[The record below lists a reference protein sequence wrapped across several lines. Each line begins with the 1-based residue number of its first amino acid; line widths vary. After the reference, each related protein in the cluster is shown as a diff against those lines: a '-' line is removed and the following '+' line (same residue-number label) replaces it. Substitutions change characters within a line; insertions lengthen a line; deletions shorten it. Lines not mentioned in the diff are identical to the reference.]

1 MVQIEVASLFDYT
14 MKGQWREILEAYKNN
29 PGTLEAKITKAEDT
43 VLHMAVYVG
52 QTCLVKTLLDNIT
65 EDMSLTILNVQNLKG
80 NTLLHIAAELGNVD
94 ICKDIVKRDP
104 GLICI
109 RNNEGE
115 TPLFLA
121 ATHGKRDAFFCLH
134 GHLQSQDDYS
144 LCRKSNGDTILH
156 STISSE
162 YFGLAL
168 QILGLYPHLAGS
180 VNEDGLTPLHILAR
194 KPNCFLS
201 CTRMELYERIV
212 YSCLF
217 VDEVQEEAN
226 DQCNNR
232 ADTDRYP
239 KNYRT
244 CMNFFSLFKTALK
257 VLTTGKDFNA
267 ATDDVEN
274 DVSQKS
280 YLRREQAKK
289 EKRPYRFPP
298 NWVVVIHFLSLT
310 VKILLI
316 ICGVGVSWL
325 AKIQR
330 KKERHMRAKQ
340 VMNELIERASLYMY
354 DDVLGRNPHA
364 YALQHG
370 RGNESINSS
379 SYMKKGNFKE
389 RNIESPILVAARMG
403 VAEMVE
409 SILDKFPVAIQDADT
424 NNKNVVLL
432 AIENRQPHVYRL
444 LSKMDLIKESAFR
457 QVDNQGNSAVH
468 LAATYRNHKPWRVP
482 GAAMQMQWEYK
493 WYKLVKN
500 SMPPNFY
507 ERYNNKGQTAKQIFI
522 NTHGL
527 LVKEG
532 SKWLCNT
539 AESCSVVAALV
550 AAVAFS
556 TSTTIPGGPNQE
568 SGIPIFQG
576 RTAFKLFAL
585 ASLVALCSSVT
596 SLVLF
601 LSILSSR
608 FQEKDFVVDLPRK
621 LLVGLTT
628 LLTSIASVLI
638 SFCAGHY
645 FVIEDQMKVAV
656 YPIYAATCLPISF
669 FAFVQLPLYLDLTSA
684 IFRKVPQ
691 RSYKMFSP

>member
-1 MVQIEVASLFDYT
+1 MVQIEVANLFDYA

-43 VLHMAVYVG
+43 VLHMAVYIG

-65 EDMSLTILNVQNLKG
+65 EDMTLTILNVQNLKG

-115 TPLFLA
+115 TPMFLA
-121 ATHGKRDAFFCLH
+121 ATHGKKDAFFCLH
-134 GHLQSQDDYS
+134 GHLQSQ
-144 LCRKSNGDTILH
+144 
-156 STISSE
+156 
-162 YFGLAL
+162 GLAL

-217 VDEVQEEAN
+217 VDDIQEEAN
-226 DQCNNR
+226 DLRNNQ
-232 ADTDRYP
+232 ADTDQYP
-239 KNYRT
+239 KNYET
-244 CMNFFSLFKTALK
+244 CMNFLSLFKTALK
-257 VLTTGKDFNA
+257 VLTTGKKFNA

-280 YLRREQAKK
+280 YLGRGA
-289 EKRPYRFPP
+289 
-298 NWVVVIHFLSLT
+298 
-310 VKILLI
+310 
-316 ICGVGVSWL
+316 SWL

-379 SYMKKGNFKE
+379 SYMKNRNFEE
-389 RNIESPILVAARMG
+389 RNIESPILIAARTG

-409 SILDKFPVAIQDADT
+409 SILDKFPVAIHDVDI
-424 NNKNVVLL
+424 NNKNIVLL
-432 AIENRQPHVYRL
+432 AIENRQPRVYRL
-444 LSKMDLIKESAFR
+444 LSKMDMIKETAFR
-457 QVDNQGNSAVH
+457 HVDNQGNSAVH
-468 LAATYRNHKPWRVP
+468 LAAMYRNHKPWRVP

-493 WYKLVKN
+493 WFKN

-522 NTHGL
+522 NTHGH

-550 AAVAFS
+550 AAVAFT
-556 TSTTIPGGPNQE
+556 TSTAIPGGPNQE
-568 SGIPIFQG
+568 NGIPIFQG
-576 RTAFKLFAL
+576 RPAFKLFAL
-585 ASLVALCSSVT
+585 SSLVALCSSVT

-669 FAFVQLPLYLDLTSA
+669 FAFVQLPLYIDLTSA

-691 RSYKMFSP
+691 RSYKMFSQ